1 MTNTQNFCKLG
12 KTVIA
17 IELKA
22 IKALESRIDQN
33 FSKSCDILLHCKG
46 RVAVFGMGKSGHI
59 AKKIA
64 ATLAST
70 GTPAFY
76 IHPSEA
82 SHGDMG
88 MLTREDVALAIS
100 YSGETPEMVNILP
113 MVHRLNLALIAM
125 TGKPQSS
132 LARAAT
138 VHLDISV
145 EQEACSLGLAP
156 TSSTTATLVMGDALA
171 VAVLDARG
179 FTAEDFAKIHPGG
192 ILGRKLLLNVEEIM
206 HTDAEMPV
214 VHPECRLAEALIEM
228 TQKSLGMTTVIDA
241 QGKLIGIFTD
251 GDLRRTMDKGYDV
264 HTTLMSDV
272 MTENSVTIPPQSLA
286 SDALKM
292 MKEKKITSLV
302 ITDPKHIPLGVI
314 HIHDLLRLSVM

>member
-206 HTDAEMPV
+206 RADAEMPI

-228 TQKSLGMTTVIDA
+228 
-241 QGKLIGIFTD
+241 
-251 GDLRRTMDKGYDV
+251 
-264 HTTLMSDV
+264 
-272 MTENSVTIPPQSLA
+272 
-286 SDALKM
+286 
-292 MKEKKITSLV
+292 
-302 ITDPKHIPLGVI
+302 
-314 HIHDLLRLSVM
+314 